1 MRTELNPA
9 EAYLKKDS
17 SAPVINSLLERIASR
32 RQSKGVRA

>member
-17 SAPVINSLLERIASR
+17 SAPVMERIASR
-32 RQSKGVRA
+32 RQSKGARA